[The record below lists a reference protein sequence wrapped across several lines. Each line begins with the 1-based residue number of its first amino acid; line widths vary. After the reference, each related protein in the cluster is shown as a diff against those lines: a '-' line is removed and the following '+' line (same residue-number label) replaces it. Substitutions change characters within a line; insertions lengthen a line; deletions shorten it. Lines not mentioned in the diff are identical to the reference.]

1 MIEVKTTKKYKIEVD
16 ENDNNDQL
24 QFFISTKNALIIGK
38 IEHILESHK
47 IIHNV
52 ITITINEEKK
62 IYE

>member
-16 ENDNNDQL
+16 ENNNNDQL
-24 QFFISTKNALIIGK
+24 QFFISTKNASIIGK
-38 IEHILESHK
+38 IEQILESHK

>member
-16 ENDNNDQL
+16 ENNNVDQL
-24 QFFISTKNALIIGK
+24 QFFISTKNASIIGK
-38 IEHILESHK
+38 IEQILESYK

-62 IYE
+62 NYD